1 MTSSSS
7 LYGTTTT
14 QNSSSSNSTSLYGE
28 AGTPIPDSSGNV
40 VVRGDLYVLSG
51 NILTTALTG
60 NIFPANATTINIGLA
75 ATAFNLGANTGTTT
89 VNNNLVVDGTGTFA
103 GDITATGADFGDITI
118 GVADDQTITTTS
130 GELRVSSATGIVK
143 LPSVTSLY
151 TDTTGT
157 FNLLNQPTT
166 VNAFR
171 DATVLELGESTG
183 TTGIN
188 NNLRIDGTS
197 INLAQG
203 TSFLYSENNSRF
215 NRPTIQSTSGNTS
228 GLRVAAP
235 NTGSS
240 AQGLFS
246 VLNSSDNLN
255 AEFLQM
261 GSRGSA
267 LSNTFRFLTGEY
279 IAGVLG
285 PTNKSISFV
294 DDTNLYA
301 TVNPAGP
308 TIGTD
313 LTTKTYV
320 DAQVSGGVTSI
331 TGTANQVIASSP
343 TGAVTLSLPQSI
355 ATTSNVTF
363 ADITATDDLTVQGN
377 NVNLAQATIIGYN
390 ENNVRANRPQ
400 VQSTTGNSSGFR
412 VLAPNATTSATSNL
426 TVFGSNDIDNGEFL
440 SLQATGS
447 TTVPFS
453 IRTGLYTA
461 GVLSASGEE
470 INIADGGTTYA
481 TINPAGPTN
490 STDLTTKAYVDA
502 IPNITYTIDA
512 TSATGGANFN
522 LTGSDASTDTI
533 KFAQG
538 TGITVA
544 RTDANTIT
552 ITNSAPDTNTT
563 YTQNISST
571 TGGANLNLVGSDAT
585 TDTVKF
591 ANGTGVTV
599 SFTDASTATVAIGQP
614 VATTD
619 AVTFASVAANG
630 VNVGLTANT
639 ISGNPLALASNT
651 VGGGSVTTTATDST
665 PGGGTGQL
673 TVDTASLT
681 YTHTDGALVPGVT
694 GTWSFNPDGT
704 TNFPSYKFPYADGTV
719 NQVLTTDGAG
729 NVTWA
734 LPGGGGST
742 FGNVSIGVDTDQT
755 ISTTSG
761 NLVLQTAAGVDSGTI
776 TIFSGAGGNIALAP
790 NGTGDIHLNS
800 DAIRIGDN
808 NATATLATRGTG
820 DLVLTTHEGS
830 AVEGTITIANGAN
843 GNITLAPNGT
853 GKVVSGVTTMSDDS
867 RVFGQL
873 VATPNTAYNP
883 PTSALTT
890 VTGTNGIVVASSAAG
905 ANGNGAVV
913 AVRYHSSDTTA
924 GVASAAAIVLS
935 GASGTNSAPGGA
947 AANQVL
953 GTTNYDGYTAGT
965 SNNYASTIAT
975 TNQGAGTASIVPLQ
989 AQGYAR
995 QAFTNSVVLTTT
1007 VTGASGTGS
1016 VATLT
1021 FTTQNTAPYVV
1032 GQTVTIAGMT
1042 PAGYNNAAAVI
1053 TAATTSSISYANAT
1067 TGFTSGGTIAAA
1079 NTVTAAGMG
1088 FRVRGYANSTN
1099 MTAGNRFNFMDLTAS
1114 TATFKSAAYTF
1125 ANDVITGSTLT
1136 ATNYMTLGSSGHT
1149 MGNVDGIT
1157 NIIRASGATTGTR
1170 PVVALRNTQTATA
1183 APATGDGSTF
1193 RQTTAG
1199 SNGTVYNLTEIGGTY
1214 SSTGDTA
1221 IAFNIANGDQNTSV
1235 MTVVQPLITKLSS
1248 TTISATASPTATAG
1262 SNTLS
1267 TVAVFDA
1274 AKISASVPFKFPT
1287 YTAAA
1292 ANAITGAV
1300 GWQISISNSPTVG
1313 GRMAFWDTT
1322 NARWSY
1328 ISDNTAV

>member
-294 DDTNLYA
+294 DDTNTYA

-320 DAQVSGGVTSI
+320 DAQVSGGVTSVTGGTHVTASPTTGAVVVTTDATNVNTASTIVARDASGNFSAGTI
-331 TGTANQVIASSP
+331 TAALTGNATTATTAAQVANSLTAGTHLSGGPFNGSAAVTLTTDATDANTASTIVARNASGNFSASQGTFTTVATPTIISGGSALTITGGAVGPSILTVDGGQTTLALDGGLGGDDSTLTTTAGSLTWAHTAGAMVPGSVNGTWNWNADGTTDFPNYTFPYADGTANQV
-343 TGAVTLSLPQSI
+343 LK
-355 ATTSNVTF
+355 
-363 ADITATDDLTVQGN
+363 TDG
-377 NVNLAQATIIGYN
+377 
-390 ENNVRANRPQ
+390 
-400 VQSTTGNSSGFR
+400 TGN
-412 VLAPNATTSATSNL
+412 
-426 TVFGSNDIDNGEFL
+426 L
-440 SLQATGS
+440 SWFT
-447 TTVPFS
+447 P
-453 IRTGLYTA
+453 
-461 GVLSASGEE
+461 
-470 INIADGGTTYA
+470 ADLNTTYDF
-481 TINPAGPTN
+481 N
-490 STDLTTKAYVDA
+490 
-502 IPNITYTIDA
+502 A
-512 TSATGGANFN
+512 TSA
-522 LTGSDASTDTI
+522 S
-533 KFAQG
+533 
-538 TGITVA
+538 
-544 RTDANTIT
+544 
-552 ITNSAPDTNTT
+552 
-563 YTQNISST
+563 
-571 TGGANLNLVGSDAT
+571 GGANLNLVGSDAT
-585 TDTVKF
+585 TDTVKLTDGGHIT
-591 ANGTGVTV
+591 AAYTSGTAITLG
-599 SFTDASTATVAIGQP
+599 SDATDANTASTIVAR
-614 VATTD
+614 D
-619 AVTFASVAANG
+619 A
-630 VNVGLTANT
+630 
-639 ISGNPLALASNT
+639 SGNFAAS
-651 VGGGSVTTTATDST
+651 GAT
-665 PGGGTGQL
+665 L
-673 TVDTASLT
+673 
-681 YTHTDGALVPGVT
+681 
-694 GTWSFNPDGT
+694 
-704 TNFPSYKFPYADGTV
+704 
-719 NQVLTTDGAG
+719 G
-729 NVTWA
+729 NVT
-734 LPGGGGST
+734 
-742 FGNVSIGVDTDQT
+742 VGVDTDQT

-761 NLVLQTAAGVDSGTI
+761 NLVLQTAAGVDAGTI
-776 TIFSGAGGNIALAP
+776 TLAAGANGNITLAP

-830 AVEGTITIANGAN
+830 GVEGTITIANGAN
-843 GNITLAPNGT
+843 GDITLAPNGT
-853 GKVVSGVTTMSDDS
+853 GSVILSDNS
-867 RVFGQL
+867 YVLGQL
-873 VATPNTAYNP
+873 VATRNTAYVAP
-883 PTSALTT
+883 ASSLTT
-890 VTGTNGIVVASSAAG
+890 VAGLNGMVVSSSSGGAGYG
-905 ANGNGAVV
+905 ANI
-913 AVRYHSSDTTA
+913 AVRYHSGDTTA
-924 GVASAAAIVLS
+924 GTNSAASLNFS

-947 AANQVL
+947 ATNQVL
-953 GTTNYDGYTAGT
+953 GSNGYDGYTAGT

-975 TNQGAGTASIVPLQ
+975 VNQGAGTASIVPLQ

-995 QAFTNSVVLTTT
+995 QAFTNSTTFT
-1007 VTGASGTGS
+1007 TAVTGASGTGS

-1053 TAATTSSISYANAT
+1053 TAATTSSISYANTT

-1088 FRVRGYANSTN
+1088 FRVRGFANSTN

-1157 NIIRASGATTGTR
+1157 NIIRASGAT
-1170 PVVALRNTQTATA
+1170 
-1183 APATGDGSTF
+1183 
-1193 RQTTAG
+1193 
-1199 SNGTVYNLTEIGGTY
+1199 
-1214 SSTGDTA
+1214 A
-1221 IAFNIANGDQNTSV
+1221 IAFNIANGDQTSAI
-1235 MTVVQPLITKLSS
+1235 MTVVQPLVTKLSS

-1262 SNTLS
+1262 GNTLS

-1300 GWQISISNSPTVG
+1300 GWQISISDSPTVG

-1322 NARWSY
+1322 NSRWSY
-1328 ISDNTAV
+1328 ISDNSAV